1 MFTRGDSGEVEGEG
15 VVEEGQ
21 EIRIELLDFLDNL
34 VLISTWE
41 EKCERMGV
49 ELTCPDRG

>member
-1 MFTRGDSGEVEGEG
+1 MFTRGDSGEAEGEG